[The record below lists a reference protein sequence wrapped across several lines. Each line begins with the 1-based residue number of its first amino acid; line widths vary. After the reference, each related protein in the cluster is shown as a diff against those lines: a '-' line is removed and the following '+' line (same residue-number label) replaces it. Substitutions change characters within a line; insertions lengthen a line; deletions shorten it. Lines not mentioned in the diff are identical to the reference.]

1 MSILAN
7 LSKREVQIKI
17 LQLIA
22 SFMFTVLKNKDKKRF
37 FEILRNNFY
46 HSKFLKQKNNHDLFS
61 QGGFASHVWSWGNK
75 CGSSWNWP
83 FRVLYVRRVGY
94 SWGSCCEVKQQTTIT
109 ITIITFKIGFLQLA
123 DIFWSHKYNKNC
135 LGSFQVL
142 WNKKCISEKKRYT
155 DENN

>member
-61 QGGFASHVWSWGNK
+61 QGGFASHV
-75 CGSSWNWP
+75 
-83 FRVLYVRRVGY
+83 
-94 SWGSCCEVKQQTTIT
+94 
-109 ITIITFKIGFLQLA
+109 
-123 DIFWSHKYNKNC
+123 
-135 LGSFQVL
+135 
-142 WNKKCISEKKRYT
+142 
-155 DENN
+155 